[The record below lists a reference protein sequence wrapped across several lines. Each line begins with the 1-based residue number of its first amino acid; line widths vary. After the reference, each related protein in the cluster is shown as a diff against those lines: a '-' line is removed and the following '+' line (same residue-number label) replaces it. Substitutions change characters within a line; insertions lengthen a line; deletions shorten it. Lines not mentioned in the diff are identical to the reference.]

1 MPSRLQDPIALGGLN
16 LRNRLYRAPV
26 LEGAGSAKNPAKV
39 YAKHFVPNAEAGVG
53 LIIQGNTIVQPE
65 GRTSPGMSA
74 VHDRESLLVFR
85 PMTEAIHKAGGRIVI
100 QLGHGGTYA
109 LESWHQEAMA
119 ARTRPPLAPSPL
131 PWWIRLLLGKVH
143 IPSTEE
149 VEGMIQRFGQVAS
162 WAREAGYDGVQLA
175 GSNAKLLHQFLSP
188 VYNRRTDKYGGD
200 LDGRTRILREIRESI
215 AQQAGSDFPVL
226 LKYTA
231 VESTLWGTGLTL
243 EEGVAIAKKAE
254 EWGFQ
259 AVTPVIAD
267 MLPNTAI
274 CRGDFPKHTFRHKKL
289 RQTMREAAGN
299 AYRFYVIVTAMWFS
313 SRRYPFLPV
322 WNRPVFSAVR
332 DAVSLPVFAVG
343 GIRTPQEAAG
353 ILGQGEADL
362 IGVGRPFYAEP
373 LLPKRFL
380 AASEDEPFPA
390 MACENCNRC
399 IMPQMVGMAGVCYN
413 PETHQRRKELAAMA
427 SPPA

>member
-1 MPSRLQDPIALGGLN
+1 MSSRLQDPISIGTMT

-26 LEGAGSAKNPAKV
+26 LEGAGSAKDPAKV

-74 VHDRESLLVFR
+74 VHGRDSILAFR
-85 PMTEAIHKAGGRIVI
+85 PMTEAVQSAGGRIVI

-119 ARTRPPLAPSPL
+119 ARTRPPLAPSRL
-131 PWWIRLLLGKVH
+131 PWWVGAILGRVH
-143 IPSTEE
+143 IPTTAE
-149 VEGMIQRFGQVAS
+149 VEGIIQRFGQVAA
-162 WAREAGYDGVQLA
+162 WTREAGYDGVQLA

-188 VYNRRTDKYGGD
+188 VYNRRTDKYGGS
-200 LDGRTRILREIRESI
+200 LEGRTRILKEIREAI
-215 AQQAGSDFPVL
+215 AREAGSDYPVL

-231 VESTLWGTGLTL
+231 VENTLIGKGITIK
-243 EEGVAIAKKAE
+243 EGVEIAQRAE
-254 EWGFQ
+254 EWGYQ

-299 AYRFYVIVTAMWFS
+299 AYRFYVIASAMWFS
-313 SRRYPFLPV
+313 SRRYPFAPV
-322 WNRPVFSAVR
+322 WNRPVFSEIR
-332 DAVSLPVFAVG
+332 KSVSIPVFAVG
-343 GIRTPQEAAG
+343 GIRSPQEAAS
-353 ILGQGEADL
+353 ILQNGEADL

-373 LLPKRFL
+373 NLPARFL
-380 AASEDEPFPA
+380 AVSEGEAFPPLV
-390 MACENCNRC
+390 CENCNRC
-399 IMPQMVGMAGVCYN
+399 IMPQMLGMAGVCYN
-413 PETHQRRKELAAMA
+413 PETHQRRKELAAT
-427 SPPA
+427 SSSS